1 MGRKCGKLSRS
12 GKIKKSANNRV
23 NLTAG
28 SSAAL
33 RGKVIGAVRLPEV
46 LAVPV

>member
-1 MGRKCGKLSRS
+1 M
-12 GKIKKSANNRV
+12 ANNRV

-33 RGKVIGAVRLPEV
+33 RGKVIGAVRLPEAFGV
-46 LAVPV
+46 